1 MKAIIDKYFFVQ
13 FIIFVHLLLKGKI
26 SIKKIYNVFFSY
38 LSYIIKSTKSG
49 KSPFMINFEL
59 WNECNEACLFCR
71 TGDGKIYN
79 YDNPELTIAK
89 GKLDIEVYKKII
101 DQTSPYLVM
110 SVPYING
117 EPLLSKDIYEAVSYA
132 NEKKIGTLIASNGII
147 LNEKNINKLIDCGLD
162 FIKIHISGMTNEIHK
177 IEHTIGDVDK
187 ILNNISNLVKIC
199 NERKYKMLIM
209 LDWISYKHNNHQLL
223 HAKKFAKNLNILF
236 NIRAGNPKGL
246 EDTEKQQYNPL
257 NLPLKERCIWLWSIL
272 TVDWDGSLYPCCDH
286 VVFGLAE
293 AYEIVKN
300 KDKLDQESIIS
311 IWNGLKVQNMRKIH
325 IKKGRAPIPIC
336 AQCPRSGIGFKF

>member
-132 NEKKIGTLIASNGII
+132 NEKK
-147 LNEKNINKLIDCGLD
+147 
-162 FIKIHISGMTNEIHK
+162 
-177 IEHTIGDVDK
+177 
-187 ILNNISNLVKIC
+187 LV
-199 NERKYKMLIM
+199 L
-209 LDWISYKHNNHQLL
+209 
-223 HAKKFAKNLNILF
+223 
-236 NIRAGNPKGL
+236 
-246 EDTEKQQYNPL
+246 
-257 NLPLKERCIWLWSIL
+257 
-272 TVDWDGSLYPCCDH
+272 
-286 VVFGLAE
+286 
-293 AYEIVKN
+293 
-300 KDKLDQESIIS
+300 
-311 IWNGLKVQNMRKIH
+311 
-325 IKKGRAPIPIC
+325 
-336 AQCPRSGIGFKF
+336 